1 MTASRN
7 RKPGVPQVP
16 PTQDRSA
23 HTFNTALKEH
33 VEVAQGVR
41 GRPTDRYVTLGM
53 LVALGIITQ
62 DDVNSINAK
71 F

>member
-1 MTASRN
+1 MTATRN

-16 PTQDRSA
+16 PTQDRTMHA
-23 HTFNTALKEH
+23 FNTALKEH

-41 GRPTDRYVTLGM
+41 GRGNDRYVTLGM
-53 LVALGIITQ
+53 LLELGIITQ
-62 DDVNSINAK
+62 DQANQINAR